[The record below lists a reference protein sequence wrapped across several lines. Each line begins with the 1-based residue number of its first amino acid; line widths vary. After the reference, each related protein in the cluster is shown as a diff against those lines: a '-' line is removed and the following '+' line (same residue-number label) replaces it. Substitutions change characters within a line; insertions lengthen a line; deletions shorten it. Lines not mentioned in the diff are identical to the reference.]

1 MTSGPLSDSPD
12 TAQEEN
18 KCLDRGGDFEREAQE
33 EMLLIR
39 PQQPGGLIIRADS
52 ELV

>member
-1 MTSGPLSDSPD
+1 MTSGPLSNSPD

-18 KCLDRGGDFEREAQE
+18 KCLDRGGDFEREVQE